1 MGAWVEGTIVRKI
14 RWTEQLF
21 SLQVEAPV
29 EDYRAGQF
37 TKLALDID
45 GERVARPYS
54 YVNAPHRRP
63 LEFYFITVPD
73 GPLTT
78 RLESMDAGDKLWVQ
92 ARATGVFTVEELP
105 DARNLWLLAT
115 GTALGVFLAILN
127 TDLPW
132 QRFEKVT
139 LVHGVRTAPE
149 LTYGDA
155 IAAIQTAHPDQFR
168 MFAAVSREDAPGA
181 LRGRIT
187 HLIEDGRLEQAAAAG
202 IGPDS
207 SQVMICGNS
216 DMVRDVSALLEA
228 RGMKRNKRREPGHYT
243 LEKYF

>member
-1 MGAWVEGTIVRKI
+1 MPAWVEGQVVRKI
-14 RWTEQLF
+14 RWTKQLF
-21 SLQVEAPV
+21 SLQVDAPV
-29 EDYRAGQF
+29 EDYSAGQF

-54 YVNAPHRRP
+54 YVNPPSQRP

-78 RLESMDAGDKLWVQ
+78 RLERMDAGDKLWVQ
-92 ARATGVFTVEELP
+92 ARATGVFTVDQLP

-127 TDLPW
+127 TELPW
-132 QRFEKVT
+132 LRFEKII
-139 LVHGVRTAPE
+139 LVHGVRTAEE

-155 IAAIQTAHPDQFR
+155 IAAIRSRHPDQFQ
-168 MFAAVSREDAPGA
+168 MIPAVSREDVPHG

-187 HLIEDGRLEQAAAAG
+187 HLIEDGRLEECTGASL
-202 IGPDS
+202 GPDT

-216 DMVRDVSALLEA
+216 DMVRDVSALLEG
-228 RGMKRNKRREPGHYT
+228 RGMQRNKKREPGHYT